1 MIAAMADDA
10 KPTATVLRIKV
21 RHPDV
26 DAFIERFATQVTRTG
41 VFIPTRTPKPV
52 GTEVRFEIRTA
63 DDKPVLVGQGQ
74 VRLTRAHD
82 PAQPRMVAGMAV
94 ELQRVGRDSRDV
106 LLRML
111 EVRKRRGL
119 HDGPGGMPMPGDPE
133 PEVTDEVTTARAP
146 RARTASVAPAP
157 VAEPLA
163 IAPPVPAP
171 PSVIALAPARARR
184 ALTADLA
191 AQAVEVAPLDDDL
204 DAWPEAQRPLPE
216 VLARARALVGDDL
229 ESELAAVAVPS
240 PVVDLATAR
249 TAAAAAMGRPL
260 RTTTARADRSAPLPV
275 PRGVQ
280 AVATAM
286 IAGAPVEVAP
296 IVPAPVEV
304 APIVP
309 APIVP
314 AAADAAAPTPVFD
327 ESTVIEGRAYVAA
340 IAPTEA
346 PTATDTEVL
355 RTAVATES
363 AEAASRARAAR
374 AQRERAKREANDRAL
389 RERNQRIQREL
400 AERAQRGRAVQVP
413 PRDPLADLDLDEP
426 LPQPPGETTRR
437 VDLAAMTTD
446 PTRRVDAAALAAE
459 ALDAADLRS
468 SLADPSAELQFLETL
483 SLDDA
488 PAPRRRTPHTVSRA
502 ATAAPRPAVTI
513 PPAPHAPPPSA
524 AVPPPAAAEVDL
536 DDDDSV
542 DISIEFE

>member
-1 MIAAMADDA
+1 MITAMADDA

-26 DAFIERFATQVTRTG
+26 DAFVERFATQVTRTG

-63 DDKPVLVGQGQ
+63 DDKPVLVGQGK

-119 HDGPGGMPMPGDPE
+119 HDGPSGMPMPGDPE
-133 PEVTDEVTTARAP
+133 PEANDEVTTARAP
-146 RARTASVAPAP
+146 RPRTVTAAPTP

-163 IAPPVPAP
+163 IAPPVPSP
-171 PSVIALAPARARR
+171 PSVVAIAPARARR
-184 ALTADLA
+184 AAAVDVA
-191 AQAVEVAPLDDDL
+191 AQVAPVAVAPLDDDL
-204 DAWPEAQRPLPE
+204 EAWPEAQRPLPE

-229 ESELAAVAVPS
+229 EGELAAVAVPT

-249 TAAAAAMGRPL
+249 TAAAAALGRPL
-260 RTTTARADRSAPLPV
+260 RAVTARADRSAPLPV
-275 PRGVQ
+275 PVGVR
-280 AVATAM
+280 AIATAM
-286 IAGAPVEVAP
+286 IADAASEPATIEAAVIEGAVVDAAP
-296 IVPAPVEV
+296 IAP
-304 APIVP
+304 
-309 APIVP
+309 
-314 AAADAAAPTPVFD
+314 APTPVFD
-327 ESTVIEGRAYVAA
+327 DSTVIEGRAYVAA

-346 PTATDTEVL
+346 PTATDAQVL

-374 AQRERAKREANDRAL
+374 AQRERAQREANDRAL
-389 RERNQRIQREL
+389 RDRNQRIQREL
-400 AERAQRGRAVQVP
+400 AERAQRGRPVQVP

-426 LPQPPGETTRR
+426 LPQPPGETTRQ
-437 VDLAAMTTD
+437 VDLAALTTD

-468 SLADPSAELQFLETL
+468 SLGDPSEELKFLETL
-483 SLDDA
+483 ALDDA
-488 PAPRRRTPHTVSRA
+488 PAPRRRMPHTVPRA
-502 ATAAPRPAVTI
+502 ATASRPVVTI
-513 PPAPHAPPPSA
+513 PPAAAPSPVVPS
-524 AVPPPAAAEVDL
+524 PAAAEVDL